1 MNIPPGF
8 AQCNIFWGGLAMPRG
23 AQTVIGVNPSALAAG
38 FTPVTI
44 ALAVYNSTALKIL
57 PETHSTLRLLRVV
70 AKMGPNDTEP
80 SGEAGTGQDG
90 ASTVAPDSPQVAAL
104 VKKVTA
110 GGGRQQRGRMFLP
123 IVGEANTDS
132 GGMLSTASRNAWQT
146 AVTGWL
152 NDLAL
157 RNVPMVLLHNQ
168 VEIVPTP
175 VTALVVDPRV
185 ATQRRRLR
193 KVGSRRTIVV

>member
-1 MNIPPGF
+1 
-8 AQCNIFWGGLAMPRG
+8 
-23 AQTVIGVNPSALAAG
+23 
-38 FTPVTI
+38 
-44 ALAVYNSTALKIL
+44 
-57 PETHSTLRLLRVV
+57 
-70 AKMGPNDTEP
+70 
-80 SGEAGTGQDG
+80 
-90 ASTVAPDSPQVAAL
+90 
-104 VKKVTA
+104 
-110 GGGRQQRGRMFLP
+110 MFLP